1 MIIDRLFWARIDA
14 FAALH
19 AGEAGLSLIHA
30 LFVDGE
36 GRTGLDT
43 TFTFYASLL
52 VHPDL
57 KGIYLVCEGLEG
69 AEGAEEAALYSPFCK
84 DR

>member
-1 MIIDRLFWARIDA
+1 MIIDRLFWTGIDA

-30 LFVDGE
+30 LFVDGK
-36 GRTGLDT
+36 GRTDLDT
-43 TFTFYASLL
+43 AFTFYASLL
-52 VHPDL
+52 VDQDL
-57 KGIYLVCEGLEG
+57 KGIYLVREGLEG
-69 AEGAEEAALYSPFCK
+69 AKGAEEAALYSAFGK